1 MKVTLLYTNETNEVI
16 DVREEFVY
24 DISELS
30 QDRQFKKAL
39 NRTIRD
45 LTKLRKLLYIWEHKP
60 RGGV

>member
-1 MKVTLLYTNETNEVI
+1 MKVTLLYTNEANEVI

-30 QDRQFKKAL
+30 QNRQFKRTL

-45 LTKLRKLLYIWEHKP
+45 LTKLRKLLYI
-60 RGGV
+60 

>member
-1 MKVTLLYTNETNEVI
+1 MKVTLLYTNEANEVI

-45 LTKLRKLLYIWEHKP
+45 LTKLRKLLYIW
-60 RGGV
+60 

>member
-1 MKVTLLYTNETNEVI
+1 MKVTLLYTNEANEVI

-30 QDRQFKKAL
+30 QNRQFKRTL

-45 LTKLRKLLYIWEHKP
+45 LTKLRELFYTWERK
-60 RGGV
+60 GGV

>member
-1 MKVTLLYTNETNEVI
+1 MKVTLLYTNEANEVI

-45 LTKLRKLLYIWEHKP
+45 LTKLRELLYTWKR

>member
-1 MKVTLLYTNETNEVI
+1 MKVTLLYTNEANEVI

-39 NRTIRD
+39 NRTIRE